1 MILDNQAIYSNAQL
15 VTATGDNPSTNSY
28 DHGPGNP
35 GIGLAYAGGALWLE
49 VKTVAAVTS
58 GGAATVQA
66 VLQDSA
72 DNTTFADVMT
82 VSPALPLAS
91 LGANKVIALTRF
103 PATLRRY
110 TRVVFRVGT
119 AALTAGSF
127 SAFVVM
133 DVDAQQYLNSGFKVG
148 S

>member
-1 MILDNQAIYSNAQL
+1 MILDNQAIYANAQA
-15 VTATGDNPSTNSY
+15 VTTLGDTPSTNSY
-28 DHGPGNP
+28 DHGPGSP
-35 GIGLAYAGGALWLE
+35 GQGLNDVALV
-49 VKTVAAVTS
+49 VKTNAGVTS

-72 DNTTFADVMT
+72 DNTTFADVQT
-82 VSPALPLAS
+82 LNNAAALAA
-91 LGANKVIALTRF
+91 LGANKTVAVSRF
-103 PATLRRY
+103 PANLRRY

-133 DVDAQQYLNSGFKVG
+133 DTDLQQYLPSGFKVNA
-148 S
+148 

>member
-1 MILDNQAIYSNAQL
+1 MILDNQATYANAQA
-15 VTATGDNPSTNSY
+15 VTATGDTASTNSY
-28 DHGPGNP
+28 DHGPGNA
-35 GIGLAYAGGALWLE
+35 GVGLSYAGGALWLIA
-49 VKTVAAVTS
+49 KTNAAVTS

-82 VSPALPLAS
+82 LNAAAAA
-91 LGANKVIALTRF
+91 LGANKTFAIARY
-103 PATLRRY
+103 PAVLRRY
-110 TRVVFRVGT
+110 TRVVWRVGT
-119 AALTAGSF
+119 ATLTAGSF

-133 DVDAQQYLNSGFKVG
+133 DADIQQYLASGFRIG